1 MKTSRAWPERAQR
14 ASRRAALAL
23 LVLFATPRAAAADF
37 FVTPFAGLKFGG
49 STSIVD
55 LELAAGKRKFVLGI
69 AARVVDDG
77 IVGYEV
83 EFANI
88 AGFFGNEEVSS
99 IEPLVKSG
107 SYVNDFTGNVVLS
120 LPPGVT
126 GGGLRPY
133 AVIGG
138 GLIHAASEDY
148 LQLFLVRR
156 TVPAINLGIG
166 AVGMIT
172 NNVGVRFDLRH
183 LRSLANDPPTGGVGY
198 QIAYSRF
205 SVGLLLRP

>member
-1 MKTSRAWPERAQR
+1 MKTS
-14 ASRRAALAL
+14 RAALAL
-23 LVLFATPRAAAADF
+23 LVLFASPRAAAADF

-55 LELAAGKRKFVLGI
+55 LELASGKRKFVLGI
-69 AARVVDDG
+69 GVRVVDDG
-77 IVGYEV
+77 IVGYEA

-88 AGFFGNEEVSS
+88 AGYFADEEAALKRPV
-99 IEPLVKSG
+99 VKPG
-107 SYVNDFTGNVVLS
+107 SYVNDLTASVVLS
-120 LPPGVT
+120 LPPGFT

-138 GLIHAASEDY
+138 GVIHAQSEDFAEV
-148 LQLFLVRR
+148 LTVRR
-156 TVPAINLGIG
+156 TVAALNLGVG

-183 LRSLANDPPTGGVGY
+183 LRSLANDPPTGLVGH
-198 QIAYSRF
+198 QISYSRF
-205 SVGLLLRP
+205 TIGLLLRP